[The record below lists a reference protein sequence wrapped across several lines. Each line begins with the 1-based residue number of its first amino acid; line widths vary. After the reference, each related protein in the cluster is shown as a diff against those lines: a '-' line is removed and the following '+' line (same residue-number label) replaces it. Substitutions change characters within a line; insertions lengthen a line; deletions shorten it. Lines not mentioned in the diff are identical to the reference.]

1 MDVRLSIII
10 PTLDGRIPE
19 SLTCAA
25 EGREGVEL
33 VVVKGMSPVG
43 RARNEG
49 LRRAKGEYL
58 AWVDSDDE
66 VSEEWLEEV
75 LHNLKGCEA
84 GRGAP
89 DVITFDAELVGW
101 PNSPDLVWGVR
112 EKDVSIGR
120 LTRDLCRNMKRQG
133 QSWLYVTKRSLWT
146 GLQFDESAEIA
157 EDYMIMPWVFMRA
170 KSCVYIPKKLYR
182 YIHRSSSL
190 INSYDRQKSE
200 RVLEMMMESDRKLP
214 PQYRRKRL
222 WCMALWF
229 FWDRRNRG
237 FVRRHLPMLICETL
251 FGPDLEFGD
260 RLKTS
265 LRFIW
270 FSLGGGGTR

>member
-1 MDVRLSIII
+1 MNIKLSIIV
-10 PTLDGRIPE
+10 PTLDGEVRAKIPE
-19 SLTCAA
+19 
-25 EGREGVEL
+25 REGVEL
-33 VVVKGMSPVG
+33 IVVKGVSPVG

-49 LRRAKGEYL
+49 LRRARGEYL

-66 VSEEWLEEV
+66 VSEEWLDEIM
-75 LHNLKGCEA
+75 
-84 GRGAP
+84 GAISGSGKA

-101 PNSPDLVWGVR
+101 PNSPDLVWGVKA
-112 EKDVSIGR
+112 KDVSIGR

-190 INSYDRQKSE
+190 INSCDRQKSE
-200 RVLEMMMESDRKLP
+200 RVLEMMMESDQKLP

-260 RLKTS
+260 RLKTT